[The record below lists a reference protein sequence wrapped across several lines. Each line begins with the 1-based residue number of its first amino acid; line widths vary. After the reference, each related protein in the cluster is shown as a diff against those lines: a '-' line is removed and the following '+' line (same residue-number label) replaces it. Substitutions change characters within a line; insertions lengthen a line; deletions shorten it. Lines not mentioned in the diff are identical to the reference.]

1 MFLSLVNCA
10 IKKGKTL
17 LVMVKSTASNH
28 TMLMLRDKGVDK
40 YEFVRFDPLIERN
53 VIYKEVKKL
62 RTLDK
67 PAGSSD

>member
-1 MFLSLVNCA
+1 MLLSVINLA

-40 YEFVRFDPLIERN
+40 YEFVRFDPFIERN
-53 VIYKEVKKL
+53 VIYKETKKL

-67 PAGSSD
+67 AAGASD